1 MFYVSNQQCQED
13 HDVLPEQ
20 IKAVLLDTA
29 GYAGLVWL
37 RSRRKHLCGTELDL
51 SPCSVLVSNFLT

>member
-1 MFYVSNQQCQED
+1 MFCVSNQQCQED

-29 GYAGLVWL
+29 GYAGLV
-37 RSRRKHLCGTELDL
+37 
-51 SPCSVLVSNFLT
+51 